1 MKKIKEIKNNGNIKI
16 SIFLIDLDEI
26 NEISIK
32 FSYINLI
39 KYFNKS
45 EISIDIKNNIINY
58 TFRKINRQKKVI
70 FGLCE

>member
-1 MKKIKEIKNNGNIKI
+1 MKKIKETKNNGNIKI
-16 SIFLIDLDEI
+16 SIFLMDLDEI

-58 TFRKINRQKKVI
+58 TFRKIIRQKK
-70 FGLCE
+70 